1 MSNTQRHLCEETKAC
16 CLLIELHVYLWSVT
30 FMDIFVLL
38 DLLALFN
45 GL

>member
-1 MSNTQRHLCEETKAC
+1 MSNTQCHLYELTKTC

-30 FMDIFVLL
+30 FMEIFVVL